1 MACIV
6 RIPPE
11 PPSMISPPVRV
22 LSLLLCLSL
31 FAPALAAKKVLLK
44 MPVYVSTSLQGLGT
58 TPKWLAEQVKAASGG
73 DLRIKLYEPGKLVP
87 PREILQAVHAGQVG
101 AGFTTAGFNTGV
113 LGMKASIF
121 SAVPF
126 GPDAP
131 ELLAWLYYGDGR
143 SLWQGMYDKKQYRV
157 HSIPCGILAP
167 ETSGWFPR
175 PVDKPEDLKGL
186 RMRFFGLGALVMEK
200 LGVSTSLLPGNE
212 VFPALEK
219 GVIDATEYSMPAI
232 DERLGL
238 YKILKYNYYPGWH
251 QPATL
256 LEMIVNRQV
265 WEELSGEHRTL
276 LEMGC
281 KAAMLD
287 GFALGEAIQ
296 FPAMKR
302 NLHERGVENRYWS
315 DEMLRLFHD
324 TWQEVLREESE
335 KDKEFRLIWDNLQAF
350 RKDYAVWSE
359 WAFLPRP
366 GTVRRQ

>member
-1 MACIV
+1 MDGFIHLVLAMTMKRFFTFLLAVFLGWGMAATAV
-6 RIPPE
+6 AEKR
-11 PPSMISPPVRV
+11 R
-22 LSLLLCLSL
+22 
-31 FAPALAAKKVLLK
+31 LLK
-44 MPVYVSTSLQGLGT
+44 MPVYVGTHLKGLGAT
-58 TPKWLAEQVKAASGG
+58 SRWLADHVQSASGG
-73 DLRIKLYEPGKLVP
+73 KLKIKLYEPGKLIP
-87 PREILQAVHAGQVG
+87 PVEILQAVHAGQVN
-101 AGFTTAGFNTGV
+101 AGFTTAGFHTGV
-113 LGMKASIF
+113 LGAKASIF

-131 ELLAWLYYGDGR
+131 EFLAWIYYGGGR
-143 SLWQGMYDKKQYRV
+143 ELWQAMYDNKDLKV

-175 PVDKPEDLKGL
+175 PVERPEDLKGL

-200 LGVSTSLLPGNE
+200 LGVSTSLLPGKE

-219 GVIDATEYSMPAI
+219 GAIDATEYSMPAI

-256 LEMIVNRQV
+256 LEVLINKDT
-265 WEELSGEHRTL
+265 WTGLSKSHQTL

-302 NLHERGVENRYWS
+302 NIEQRGVENRYWS
-315 DEMLRLFHD
+315 AQMLAVFADKWR
-324 TWQEVLREESE
+324 EVLAEQSA
-335 KDKEFRLIWDNLQAF
+335 KDPEFKQIWASLSAF

-366 GTVRRQ
+366 GTERVR